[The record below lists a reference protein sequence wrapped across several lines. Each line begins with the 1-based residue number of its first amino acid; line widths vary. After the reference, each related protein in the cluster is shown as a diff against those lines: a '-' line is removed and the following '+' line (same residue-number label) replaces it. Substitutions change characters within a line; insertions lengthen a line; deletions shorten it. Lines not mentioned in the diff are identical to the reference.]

1 MLRKITT
8 SLLAAGALGAAAL
21 AGGGPAAAT
30 TQAEPAPSPGPITA
44 MAWRHSGFL
53 TNANA
58 CFFSLA
64 LTRAAGTYTMPGT
77 GPCYHS
83 AQGYFFHYWK

>member
-8 SLLAAGALGAAAL
+8 SLLAAAALGAAAL
-21 AGGGPAAAT
+21 AGGGPAVAT
-30 TQAEPAPSPGPITA
+30 TRAEPSPSPGPVTA
-44 MAWRHSGFL
+44 MAWRHSGFQ
-53 TNANA
+53 ANEFA
-58 CFFSLA
+58 CSISLA

-83 AQGYFFHYWK
+83 AQGYYFYYWK

>member
-21 AGGGPAAAT
+21 AGGAPAAAT
-30 TQAEPAPSPGPITA
+30 TQTAPAPSPGPITA
-44 MAWRHSGFL
+44 KAWHHSDYYS
-53 TNANA
+53 NASA
-58 CFFSLA
+58 CFFTMA
-64 LTRAAGTYTMPGT
+64 LIRAGGTYTMPGT

-83 AQGYFFHYWK
+83 AQGYYFHYWK